1 MVARTLMLVVWPAFL
16 AACLLELAVFAVVDP
31 FDLRWAGEALT
42 WSRAAVYT
50 AAFFIF
56 WAAASAACS
65 LSSLLGTS
73 AEVVNRR
80 ADAG

>member
-31 FDLRWAGEALT
+31 LDLRWAGEVLA
-42 WSRAAVYT
+42 WSRPAIYT
-50 AAFFIF
+50 VAFFVF

-65 LSSLLGTS
+65 LSSLLAVGTQGIQQ
-73 AEVVNRR
+73 RM
-80 ADAG
+80 DGG

>member
-1 MVARTLMLVVWPAFL
+1 MVTRALMLVVWPAFL

-31 FDLRWAGEALT
+31 LDLRWAGEALA
-42 WSRAAVYT
+42 WSRPAIHT

-65 LSSLLGTS
+65 LSALLGMS
-73 AEVVNRR
+73 ADAINRR
-80 ADAG
+80 AEAA